1 MADIAAVFHWT
12 PAAMTEMTI
21 TEILDWRDRAV
32 ERWNRMHA
40 APDKNR

>member
-1 MADIAAVFHWT
+1 MADIAAVFHWA
-12 PAAMTEMTI
+12 PAAMADMTI
-21 TEILDWRDRAV
+21 TEILDWRDLAV